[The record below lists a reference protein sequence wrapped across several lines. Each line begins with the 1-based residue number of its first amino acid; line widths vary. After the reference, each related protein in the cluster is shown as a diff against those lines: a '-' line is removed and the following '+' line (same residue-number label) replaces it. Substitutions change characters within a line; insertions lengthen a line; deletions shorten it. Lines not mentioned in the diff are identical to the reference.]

1 MAKTREVNELG
12 EVYEWEY
19 VPTQFTTW
27 DEANRNW
34 ESNITNQPWDTFGI
48 AGGWHIS
55 TERELHFDD
64 SEGVSHLY
72 HQRKTRL
79 IFEDFNLSN
88 DYNNYT
94 IQNVNFENKKLSLAD
109 VRDIAKSS
117 APIGYEEFRPLIP
130 GEYTYE
136 KALVGIRMRRNT
148 SNVVIG
154 FEGAVLN
161 VDVEDV
167 VDKGTVEV
175 TSTDP
180 NNPTVVRYGKWYYKK
195 PEELMFSVS
204 NFSEPCVVEVLT
216 STDKQFTIM
225 LRSTIN
231 NTRYVTGTVHWLAN
245 GY

>member
-1 MAKTREVNELG
+1 MITREVNELG
-12 EVYEWEY
+12 EVYEWEFI
-19 VPTQFTTW
+19 PTQFATW
-27 DEANRNW
+27 DETNRNW
-34 ESNITNQPWDTFGI
+34 DATIVNQPWDTFGI

-55 TERELHFDD
+55 TTRELHFDD
-64 SEGVSHLY
+64 SDSNAGLVGY
-72 HQRKTRL
+72 TKDRL
-79 IFEDFNLSN
+79 IFEDFHLDN
-88 DYNNYT
+88 DYNDYA
-94 IQNVNFENKKLSLAD
+94 IQQVEFQNKKLSLAEI
-109 VRDIAKSS
+109 RNIAKNGS
-117 APIGYEEFRPLIP
+117 PLDYEEFRPLIP

-136 KALVGIRMRRNT
+136 KALIGIRMRRNT
-148 SNVVIG
+148 SNVVVG

-180 NNPTVVRYGKWYYKK
+180 NNPTVVRYGKWYYRK

-204 NFSEPCVVEVLT
+204 NYSEPCVVEVLT

>member
-1 MAKTREVNELG
+1 MITREENELG
-12 EVYEWEY
+12 EVYEWEFI
-19 VPTQFTTW
+19 PTEFTTW
-27 DEANRNW
+27 DGATKEWDAPLVD
-34 ESNITNQPWDTFGI
+34 QPWDTFGL
-48 AGGWHIS
+48 AGGFHIS
-55 TERELHFDD
+55 TIRELHFDD
-64 SEGVSHLY
+64 SDNFMGINTY
-72 HQRKTRL
+72 ARGRL
-79 IFEDFNLSN
+79 SFNDFQLKN
-88 DYNNYT
+88 DYNDYA
-94 IQNVNFENKKLSLAD
+94 IQQVEIENKKLSLSEI
-109 VRDIAKSS
+109 REIAKNR
-117 APIGYEEFRPLIP
+117 ATFEYEDFRPLIP

-148 SNVVIG
+148 TGVVVG

-180 NNPTVVRYGKWYYKK
+180 NNPTLVRYNKWYYKK

-216 STDKQFTIM
+216 SDDKQFTIM

-231 NTRYVTGTVHWLAN
+231 NNRYVTGTVHWLAN